1 MAKEKI
7 RGNELLKM
15 GVPQGRPISMLL
27 AILQKHFKREKK
39 AKKLALVKELL
50 AKPETFRGD
59 AVLAPFIDAL
69 QVSQARKETHILRTK
84 SMDYAIYGEENIERG
99 AIHQMEVASKL
110 PISVAAAL
118 MPDAHQGYGLPI
130 GGVLATENA
139 VIPYG
144 VGVDIG
150 CRMCMTIY
158 NMPSNYI
165 DRHRH
170 NLKQHLADHTQFGGG
185 TGFKRPMDD
194 AIFERKEFD
203 EIGIVKKQRG
213 KAYHQIGSSGSGNHF
228 VEFGEVEILD
238 EHNEWGLPI
247 GNYLGILSHSG
258 SRALGANIAK
268 YYTQL
273 AMNKCQLPKE
283 AKHLAWLDLDTEA
296 GQEYW
301 LAMNLA
307 GDYASACHHQI
318 HKKLAKAIGEK
329 PVAQVENHHNF
340 AWKEQLGD
348 GREVVVHRKGA
359 TPAGKGVLGIIPGS
373 MVNAGFIV
381 RGKGEQASINSASH
395 GAGRLMSRRQAKE
408 TIEKKA
414 WLKMLNDHGVDLIG
428 GGIDEA
434 PMAYKDI
441 NLVMEA
447 QKELVDVVGK
457 FLPKIVRMD
466 GA

>member
-27 AILQKHFKREKK
+27 AILQKHYKREKK
-39 AKKLALVKELL
+39 VKKLDLVKELL
-50 AKPETFRGD
+50 AKPEEFRGD
-59 AVLAPFIDAL
+59 ANFAPFIDAL
-69 QVSQARKETHILRTK
+69 QTSQARKETHVLKTK
-84 SMDYAIYGEENIERG
+84 SMDYAIYGEEHIEQG
-99 AIHQMEVASKL
+99 ARHQMEIAGKL
-110 PISVAAAL
+110 PVSVAGAL

-165 DRHRH
+165 ERHRH
-170 NLKQHLADHTQFGGG
+170 NLKQYLADHTQFGGSA
-185 TGFKRPMDD
+185 GFKKTMDD
-194 AIFERKEFD
+194 PIFERKEFD
-203 EIGIVKKQRG
+203 EIGIVKKQKGR
-213 KAYHQIGSSGSGNHF
+213 AYHQIGSSGSGNHF

-238 EHNEWGLPI
+238 DQNEWSLPT
-247 GNYLGILSHSG
+247 GKYVGILSHSG
-258 SRALGANIAK
+258 SRGMGANIAK

-273 AMNKCQLPKE
+273 AMSKCQLPRE
-283 AKHLAWLDLDTEA
+283 AKYLAWLDLDTEA

-318 HKKLAKAIGEK
+318 HKKLAKALGEK

-340 AWKEQLGD
+340 AWKEQLAD
-348 GREVVVHRKGA
+348 GREVIVHRKGA

-373 MVNAGFIV
+373 MVTAGFIV
-381 RGKGEQASINSASH
+381 RGKGEQVAINSASH

-414 WLKMLNDHGVDLIG
+414 WLKMLRDYGVDLIG

-441 NLVMEA
+441 HKVMGA
-447 QKELVDVVGK
+447 QKELVEVVGK
-457 FLPKIVRMD
+457 FLPKVVRMD